1 MPKGKVSK
9 VVHLSLQSSESADA
23 SPAPKGY
30 GYLVDE
36 EADGD
41 RSPIFFDAKS
51 IHGYA
56 FDDLQVGQEV
66 EYDLDAKLP
75 MAKQI
80 RLTGTILSPPAPQVD
95 LP

>member
-1 MPKGKVSK
+1 MPKGRVSK
-9 VVHLSLQSSESADA
+9 VVHLSLQSSDSADA

-30 GYLVDE
+30 GYLIDE
-36 EADGD
+36 EADGGP
-41 RSPIFFDAKS
+41 SHIYFDAKS
-51 IHGYA
+51 IHGYL

-66 EYDLDAKLP
+66 EYDLDPKLP

-80 RLTGTILSPPAPQVD
+80 RLIGAILSPPAPQVD

>member
-9 VVHLSLQSSESADA
+9 IVHLSLQSSDSADA

-30 GYLVDE
+30 GYLIDE

-41 RSPIFFDAKS
+41 AGRIYFEGKAV
-51 IHGYA
+51 HGYS

-66 EYDLDAKLP
+66 DYDADPKLP
-75 MAKQI
+75 MAKQV
-80 RLTGTILSPPAPQVD
+80 RLTGTILTPPTPQVD